1 MDPGSA
7 CTHNPSPREM
17 KFPRDP
23 WASLLPDHGGPSILS
38 EVRPGTGES
47 LAADPD
53 THRKVVGFPK
63 RPGRPSRP
71 PFPGVANTKISQER
85 SLVPGGQPGSLPVE
99 RQWRQSVGSLP
110 IPYRKILPSHPL
122 LPVSKGIRHKGLSIG
137 DGWRERFGV
146 PGVGDLTGGEPVVL
160 SGSGSSLQ
168 DFGDRETGRF
178 RARF

>member
-85 SLVPGGQPGSLPVE
+85 SLVPGGNRVAS
-99 RQWRQSVGSLP
+99 QSRDNGAN
-110 IPYRKILPSHPL
+110 L
-122 LPVSKGIRHKGLSIG
+122 LGLCPFRI
-137 DGWRERFGV
+137 
-146 PGVGDLTGGEPVVL
+146 
-160 SGSGSSLQ
+160 
-168 DFGDRETGRF
+168 GRF
-178 RARF
+178 SRVILFSRFRKVFDIKDCQLVTVGASGLECRGLGI